1 MKATPGIKRTLILL
15 ATASLA
21 MVSVAAA
28 EQELRTEADAG
39 IRSEAWLA
47 LPSWPSLNDLQPAAG
62 GSFKQIGYGLGAAA
76 HWPFRRFEN
85 GELLLGVE
93 GAIMATDSDVP
104 VLLDDLLAR
113 HGYVAVSA
121 KWMMGRARNVSL
133 DAGLGFHLIDI
144 AQLETDYNRA
154 GEFESW
160 EESALGFLI
169 GATWDVG
176 AGTRDNNSGLSLG
189 LRVHFVD
196 FGAVRDEDVFIAPVL
211 GADAGDLAGPLYAL
225 QIGYRW
231 R

>member
-1 MKATPGIKRTLILL
+1 MKATRVLTRTLTLI

-21 MVSVAAA
+21 VFSTASVG
-28 EQELRTEADAG
+28 QELPTEASAG
-39 IRSEAWLA
+39 IRYEAWLA
-47 LPSWPSLNDLQPAAG
+47 LPSWPSLNDLQPEAG
-62 GSFKQIGYGLGAAA
+62 GSFKQIGYGIGAAA
-76 HWPFRRFEN
+76 HWPFRRLDN
-85 GELLLGVE
+85 SELLLGVE

-113 HGYVAVSA
+113 HGYLAVSA
-121 KWMMGRARNVSL
+121 KWMLGSARNVSL
-133 DAGLGFHLIDI
+133 DAGLAYHLVDI

-160 EESALGFLI
+160 EESAPGLLV
-169 GATWDVG
+169 GATWNVG
-176 AGTRDNNSGLSLG
+176 ARTPDQNSGLSLG

-196 FGAVRDEDVFIAPVL
+196 FGTVRDEEVFFMPVL
-211 GADAGDLAGPLYAL
+211 GADAGDLSGPLYVL